1 MCRGTGR
8 KARHDKGGQERGRE
22 HFWRQQVNTSCQLAS
37 ISNTMYTDPSFSDRT
52 IPTAFSFSLLT
63 IYIKSAN
70 RQQERETHNHNTY
83 HTVDIAGGPPWHE

>member
-1 MCRGTGR
+1 MRTLLEAAGKHIMPVG
-8 KARHDKGGQERGRE
+8 
-22 HFWRQQVNTSCQLAS
+22 F